1 MKNLKV
7 YSSILLLL
15 SICNSDR
22 AIAETSSLVI
32 YEAQTESKSS
42 SGSSGSSRSRST
54 IVERLIGAKNDGLE
68 LEYLFVDADVPAN
81 DAWKL
86 PARVLNKPGISIEL
100 LNEAEIETRLNKY
113 LDMHPEI
120 RERCGGVVFTWT
132 AFEIHCDTNH
142 VIDVIKGFNL
152 HLGPLSEGKLYE
164 EPGTLAPSP
173 LKTMSLNSSHT
184 TFIVEL
190 ELDPTALESEYKKDM
205 QQVASITGENVDS
218 IISSALELSKGEIP
232 VFSGNKLVTIKLD
245 ANGHVIQI
253 KKETTMT
260 IRGGSS
266 FQETRKQ
273 TEILKRQPNQSI
285 RNQRGNNEL

>member
-7 YSSILLLL
+7 ILSILLLL
-15 SICNSDR
+15 CVGNSNK
-22 AIAETSSLVI
+22 AIAESSSLVI
-32 YEAQTESKSS
+32 YEAHTESKSS
-42 SGSSGSSRSRST
+42 SGSSGTSRSRSR
-54 IVERLIGAKNDGLE
+54 IMERLIGAKNDGLE
-68 LEYLFVDADVPAN
+68 LEYSFVDGDVPAN

-100 LNEAEIETRLNKY
+100 LNETEIETRLKKY

-152 HLGPLSEGKLYE
+152 YLGPLSEGKLYE

-173 LKTMSLNSSHT
+173 LKKVSSNSSHT
-184 TFIVEL
+184 TLIVDL
-190 ELDPTALESEYKKDM
+190 ELDPTALQSEYKKDM
-205 QQVASITGENVDS
+205 QQVASITGESIDS
-218 IISSALELSKGEIP
+218 IMSSSMKLSRGEIP
-232 VFSGNKLVTIKLD
+232 VFSGNKLVTIELRAD
-245 ANGHVIQI
+245 GHVVQI
-253 KKETTMT
+253 KRETTMT
-260 IRGGSS
+260 IRGGGS

-273 TEILKRQPNQSI
+273 TEILIRQPIKSRRSNK
-285 RNQRGNNEL
+285 